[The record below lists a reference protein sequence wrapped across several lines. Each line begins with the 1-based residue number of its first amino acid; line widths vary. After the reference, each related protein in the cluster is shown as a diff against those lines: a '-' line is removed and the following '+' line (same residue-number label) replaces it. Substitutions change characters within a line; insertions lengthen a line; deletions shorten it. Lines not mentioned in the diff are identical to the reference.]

1 MSMSPPCGPNEH
13 ASTNPDIG
21 SIPFTEGVP
30 RSRASPTRQI
40 LYGAD
45 RRCQASG
52 HGPAFSRPSAVRH
65 LCVRRLRRR
74 FDSVLIRVAPM
85 T

>member
-52 HGPAFSRPSAVRH
+52 HGPAFSPERRAAV
-65 LCVRRLRRR
+65 VRTPLTAA
-74 FDSVLIRVAPM
+74 V
-85 T
+85 